1 MAYFSPMEAAAFEQ
15 QRQAVDYGYSQNI
28 TNIAARQSMLDLQR
42 SEEER
47 SLFEGL
53 RRQRQQLPGAYAG
66 RGLLR
71 SGIYGRGLADFET
84 NRLRAGQRLE
94 RSYLQQGQQLA
105 RELSSA
111 DINRAMALADI
122 ELQEAQ
128 RRSAISAMLQ
138 GSY

>member
-1 MAYFSPMEAAAFEQ
+1 MADLSPMEYAAFEQ
-15 QRQAVDYGYSQNI
+15 QRQAVDYGYAQNI
-28 TNIAARQSMLDLQR
+28 ANFAARQSALDLQR

-47 SLFEGL
+47 SLFQGL
-53 RRQRQQLPGAYAG
+53 RRQRQQLPGQYSQ

-94 RSYLQQGQQLA
+94 RSYLTQGQQLA

-111 DINRAMALADI
+111 DINRAMSLADI

-128 RRSAISAMLQ
+128 RRSAIAAMLQ
-138 GSY
+138 GAY